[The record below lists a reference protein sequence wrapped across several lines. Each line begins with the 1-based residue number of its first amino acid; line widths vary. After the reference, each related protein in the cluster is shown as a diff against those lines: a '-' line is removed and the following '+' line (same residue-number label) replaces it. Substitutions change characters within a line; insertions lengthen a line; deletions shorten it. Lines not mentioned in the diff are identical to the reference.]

1 MKLLLI
7 GAAVGALAS
16 PTIAQTT
23 TEPARTTT
31 TEMTQSPIASQS
43 TTATTPSQSTTSAD
57 TTAAASVPT
66 DARTIIASEFPTY
79 DKDSNGALSKAEFDS
94 WMTAMRDR
102 AGEKPLAA
110 KEQTT
115 WLKGAF
121 ITADADKSKS
131 VSQDEL
137 TTFLTAKS

>member
-1 MKLLLI
+1 MKILLI
-7 GAAVGALAS
+7 GAAVAALAS
-16 PTIAQTT
+16 PAIAQTT
-23 TEPARTTT
+23 MDPA
-31 TEMTQSPIASQS
+31 QS
-43 TTATTPSQSTTSAD
+43 TTTGTAQSPTTSQPSAD
-57 TTAAASVPT
+57 AETAIPAAPT
-66 DARTIIASEFPTY
+66 DARTIIASEFPSY
-79 DKDSNGALSKAEFDS
+79 DKDSNGALSKAEFDG

-121 ITADADKSKS
+121 ATADADKSKT

-137 TTFLTAKS
+137 TTFLTAKG